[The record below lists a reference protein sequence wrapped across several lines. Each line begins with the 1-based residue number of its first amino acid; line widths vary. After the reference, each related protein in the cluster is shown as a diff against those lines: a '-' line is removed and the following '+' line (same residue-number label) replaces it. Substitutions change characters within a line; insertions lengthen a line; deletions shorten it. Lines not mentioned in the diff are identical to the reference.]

1 MNDDYKLK
9 ARYTKIL
16 TAKDLANR
24 FSSNTLFN
32 SDYKALSTSTLY
44 NLLETL
50 VSNNY
55 ISYNYLQNV
64 LPNHY
69 SIENSSETEFILSD
83 YPFTSSSTYFN
94 SYGRYVTLESTSS
107 VNLTM
112 KKTSSDTNILDLEY
126 PSNKTFIL
134 YAFRTKRYNAN
145 RDTEGTIFYYFTDEH
160 NPIVDGKCIIISNNK
175 SSGLSKAVGELPS
188 SEDRTDSFLDPHANN
203 LVYKSDLVTY
213 DYNSIK
219 VGDDLS
225 NVRISLYDIDGNLD
239 KTLHDLPYDSS
250 STVYSLFESTNG
262 SKIIFKKESA
272 TLIKIYY
279 KEAGVSHISGS
290 CNIKLS
296 DNGYAL
302 LSDMICPS
310 DFIVKS
316 LENVTSEYTKGIH
329 KYFCLRSKSVKQTN
343 MSENHVTYSR
353 FNVNT
358 DITNKDIV
366 LVDSDGG
373 LFKTLKGLNL
383 GINNPK
389 TLVENLDSSLGIT
402 VSKSENSDI
411 IFNMKKGSVST
422 PMIRAL
428 LSDTG
433 YTFDPNYPNVI
444 KFTDK
449 FVPNYISSSNTSL
462 LDYLLIKNEKTLFL
476 SDKENLSNKIKVLGG
491 CDKDISNDYYIG
503 AKDILDIMS
512 GTYLD
517 QDSNTTLLTE
527 NSIDFTTLSP
537 GRYKFKASNPT
548 DGYLR
553 FVLYLKESTA
563 GSLPYDSYI
572 SGRDIADSGMG
583 VHIDANVV
591 GNANTDRSE
600 FTMYV
605 TRSYSPDLPDGTL
618 FAYILL
624 DHSNITEP
632 NQVLGFFKQT
642 EGNYAQIAKWNNMYA
657 ETASLTEL
665 DQQSPSEYVL
675 SDEDR
680 KYSKIT
686 DIYDISFAKDTG
698 WITCTTSS
706 SNGVGTFN
714 HSNAGGELQVRKVG
728 KVVYLNL
735 TLNLDLLEDTASNNQ
750 YLFILDKKY
759 RPTQKIYFTPLLIWD
774 LDSQFNSAASCT
786 VSISPDGKVELLN
799 YKEVARKQ
807 IEIGGNT
814 LKLNHLVSYPV

>member
-16 TAKDLANR
+16 TIHDLANR

-112 KKTSSDTNILDLEY
+112 KKTSSDTNVLDLEY

-175 SSGLSKAVGELPS
+175 SSGLSKAVGPLPS

-203 LVYKSDLVTY
+203 LVYKSDLVSY
-213 DYNSIK
+213 DYSSIK

-225 NVRISLYDIDGNLD
+225 NVRISLYDIDGNLN

-250 STVYSLFESTNG
+250 TTVHTIFESTNG
-262 SKIIFKKESA
+262 SSIIFKKDSA
-272 TLIKIYY
+272 TSIKIYY
-279 KEAGVSHISGS
+279 KEAGVSHISES

-296 DNGYAL
+296 DDGYAL

-422 PMIRAL
+422 PMIRVL

-553 FVLYLKESTA
+553 FVLYLKEPTA

-572 SGRDIADSGMG
+572 SGRDINNMGIVIDDS
-583 VHIDANVV
+583 IS
-591 GNANTDRSE
+591 GNPNTDRSE

-642 EGNYAQIAKWNNMYA
+642 EGNYSQAAHWNNMYA

-665 DQQSPSEYVL
+665 DQQAPSEYVL

-680 KYSKIT
+680 KYAKIT

-698 WITCTTSS
+698 WITSIPSS
-706 SNGVGTFN
+706 GNGVCTYNVGNT
-714 HSNAGGELQVRKVG
+714 GGELQMRKIG
-728 KVVYLNL
+728 KIVYLNL
-735 TLNLDLLEDTASNNQ
+735 ALRLDLSIDTAIDGQYLLTLNE
-750 YLFILDKKY
+750 KY
-759 RPTQKIYFTPLLIWD
+759 RPIQTIYFTTLLTCRD
-774 LDSQFNSAASCT
+774 TSECNQLCT
-786 VSISPDGKVELLN
+786 VAISPDGKVKLPNHIEI
-799 YKEVARKQ
+799 ARKQ
-807 IEIGGNT
+807 TENGSQS
-814 LKLNHLVSYPV
+814 LYLNHLVSYPV

>member
-16 TAKDLANR
+16 TEKDLANK
-24 FSSNTLFN
+24 FSSNTQFK
-32 SDYKALSTSTLY
+32 SMYKALSTSTLY

-69 SIENSSETEFILSD
+69 SIENSSKTEFILSD
-83 YPFTSSSTYFN
+83 YPFTSYFD

-112 KKTSSDTNILDLEY
+112 KKTSSDTNVLDLEY

-225 NVRISLYDIDGNLD
+225 NVRISLYDIDGNLN

-262 SKIIFKKESA
+262 SEIIFKKESA

-296 DNGYAL
+296 DDGYAL

-373 LFKTLKGLNL
+373 LFTELKNLNSS
-383 GINNPK
+383 INNINTPK
-389 TLVENLDSSLGIT
+389 ALVENLDSSLCIN
-402 VSKSENSDI
+402 VSKSGNSDV
-411 IFNMKKGSVST
+411 IFSMQNASGDT
-422 PMIRAL
+422 PMIKVL

-449 FVPNYISSSNTSL
+449 FVPFNITSSCYTL
-462 LDYLLIKNEKTLFL
+462 MPYLLIKNEKTLFL

-548 DGYLR
+548 GGYLR
-553 FVLYLKESTA
+553 FVLYLKEKPTA

-572 SGRDIADSGMG
+572 SGRDINNIGI
-583 VHIDANVV
+583 VIDEHCD
-591 GNANTDRSE
+591 ANTDYSE
-600 FTMYV
+600 FTMCV

-624 DHSNITEP
+624 DHSNVGDP

-642 EGNYAQIAKWNNMYA
+642 AGNYSQAAHWNNMYA
-657 ETASLTEL
+657 DMASLTAF
-665 DQQSPSEYVL
+665 DQWSPNKYVL

-680 KYSKIT
+680 KYANIT
-686 DIYDISFAKDTG
+686 DLYDISFAKDTG
-698 WITCTTSS
+698 WITCTTTS
-706 SNGVGTFN
+706 SNGVGTIN
-714 HSNAGGELQVRKVG
+714 HSNAGGELQIRKVG
-728 KVVYLNL
+728 KIVYLNL
-735 TLNLDLLEDTASNNQ
+735 ALSLDLIPDTATSNQ
-750 YLFILDKKY
+750 YLLTLNEKY
-759 RPTQKIYFTPLLIWD
+759 RPTQTIYFTTLLTSKE
-774 LDSQFNSAASCT
+774 DSQFNQLCT
-786 VSISPDGKVELLN
+786 VTISPNGKVELPN
-799 YKEVARKQ
+799 YVEIARKQ
-807 IEIGGNT
+807 TEVGSSA
-814 LKLNHLVSYPV
+814 LYLNHLVSYPV